1 MASSVSSERAF
12 SSAALTITKRRN
24 RLKADVVEALQ
35 SLKMAIKRDL
45 LTREQ
50 GPSRSFEEFLL
61 EDADRE
67 QALADVVELPT
78 GRKDGVQISL
88 DLESDC
94 EDDEAGDVSV

>member
-50 GPSRSFEEFLL
+50 GPSKLL
-61 EDADRE
+61 EETLLEEVDRE
-67 QALADVVELPT
+67 QALADVVELPK
-78 GRKDGVQISL
+78 GRKDGMQVSL

-94 EDDEAGDVSV
+94 EEDEVAETVA